1 MKMSK
6 AGKWLIGLGA
16 ALALL
21 SRQKLSMHVKGIY
34 LNGLITKNVIP
45 LRIIVSLTNKTIAKV
60 FIRSLSGSLIS
71 NGVVVATVNQ
81 VVNKRIRANSVV
93 EQNILVD
100 IHKQE
105 ALQSLFENI
114 ESGHVNNISFELI
127 GELQVGEQYPI
138 GIQFSRIFTW
148 QDIKTMI

>member
-1 MKMSK
+1 MKKSK

-34 LNGLITKNVIP
+34 LNGLITKSVIP
-45 LRIIVSLTNKTIAKV
+45 LRIIVSLTNKTMAKV

-71 NGVVVATVNQ
+71 HGAVVATVNQ